1 MAARELPPYTSGAD
15 PTCVSVIF
23 CLMTRCRLLRRSEP
37 RSRWCAEATRSSGG
51 SVESSSPSQH
61 LHGGVTVES
70 KASVVVPPRLDT
82 VDICTHTPEGC
93 EVLGSRRPCLTNT
106 ASRLC
111 LSVSVPAD
119 WGRSRHR
126 QHTGIAVPT
135 WTRAVRTG
143 VLPHPVRHMLRR
155 MAVYV
160 SLVSADGDNW
170 ARLICARVRVVLE

>member
-1 MAARELPPYTSGAD
+1 MLRQPD
-15 PTCVSVIF
+15 
-23 CLMTRCRLLRRSEP
+23 LL
-37 RSRWCAEATRSSGG
+37 EAQ
-51 SVESSSPSQH
+51 SSPPLLHSICMEASLLSRRRPWWSH
-61 LHGGVTVES
+61 LVSTQLTFALIRLRGVRCLAQV
-70 KASVVVPPRLDT
+70 
-82 VDICTHTPEGC
+82 
-93 EVLGSRRPCLTNT
+93 GSRRPCLTNT

-155 MAVYV
+155 MAVFV

-170 ARLICARVRVVLE
+170 ARLICARVRGKV

>member
-93 EVLGSRRPCLTNT
+93 EVLGTSWQPKAVSNQHRFASLPVCERTGRLGPMTSPT
-106 ASRLC
+106 THGHRGAYMDASRE
-111 LSVSVPAD
+111 D
-119 WGRSRHR
+119 WGATSP
-126 QHTGIAVPT
+126 GPPYYAE
-135 WTRAVRTG
+135 AYG
-143 VLPHPVRHMLRR
+143 SFCL
-155 MAVYV
+155 AGF
-160 SLVSADGDNW
+160 S
-170 ARLICARVRVVLE
+170 